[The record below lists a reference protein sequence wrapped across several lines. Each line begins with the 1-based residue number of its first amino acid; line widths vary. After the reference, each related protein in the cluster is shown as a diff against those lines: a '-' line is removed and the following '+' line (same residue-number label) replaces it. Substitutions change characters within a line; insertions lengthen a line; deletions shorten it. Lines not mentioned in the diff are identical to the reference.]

1 MNLSDLYSE
10 VFANW
15 ISGGNLIAKEK
26 ISLLG
31 IKPLYDRFVTNRQIT
46 KVWCILSIPVNY
58 STNITQAI
66 RTEMFKMCPEVRTI
80 ISTVNTPVQINP
92 KSDVFT
98 RQLKRSANMYN
109 QYKEIFDNLSE
120 DEQLTGTVE
129 YDNHGRRSFINADI
143 LKVIKDLY
151 DSYTYV
157 FDRSTHNMEFME
169 SYFFIQASAKSKS
182 ALRKFKKCFLNFMT
196 GEGIV
201 VSELRGNINQYLN
214 NFCPATYQR
223 DSVRKIQPMLL
234 SEENFT
240 SIMNYKNKGLI
251 GERGVLIAQDRQVNL
266 PFYQDFFHSGAAQVN
281 AILAESGWG
290 KTNLAFWIA
299 LSLMGYNETHC
310 SAIDIKGDEWSKLL
324 NFVDGQIID
333 MDKGMFFN
341 TMRLDDLHA
350 TKDDCEEFY
359 NLAIR
364 DTVQLY
370 ERIINL
376 QPSEGNEKDFN
387 DILNAGVSKI
397 FYQKG
402 VVATNPDTFKFTKD
416 LKFSDIIDIFE
427 TLVNSASYT
436 DAQKNICA
444 IAKTR
449 CAAFF
454 LSETGKGAE
463 MSKAITMQSLLDAP
477 LTIYSFNKNNNAE
490 LDLLDSLRVFMVQT
504 ADNRVAMIRKRKGL
518 FTAAFY
524 EELQR
529 CVNSKD
535 LIRYISS
542 RVTGSRSDN
551 VIIFLLLNAISA
563 FEDDALAQIR
573 SNITSFYVGKVN
585 EHDANKLINDY
596 DCRMIGDYIKAI
608 NSGVTEYY
616 RNCFAVK
623 YDTGYSIDKC
633 IIKLSLPEEIQNV
646 FKTRKILDD

>member
-15 ISGGNLIAKEK
+15 ISGGNLVAKEK

-376 QPSEGNEKDFN
+376 QPSEGNEKDLN

>member
-240 SIMNYKNKGLI
+240 SI
-251 GERGVLIAQDRQVNL
+251 
-266 PFYQDFFHSGAAQVN
+266 
-281 AILAESGWG
+281 
-290 KTNLAFWIA
+290 
-299 LSLMGYNETHC
+299 
-310 SAIDIKGDEWSKLL
+310 
-324 NFVDGQIID
+324 
-333 MDKGMFFN
+333 
-341 TMRLDDLHA
+341 
-350 TKDDCEEFY
+350 
-359 NLAIR
+359 
-364 DTVQLY
+364 
-370 ERIINL
+370 
-376 QPSEGNEKDFN
+376 
-387 DILNAGVSKI
+387 
-397 FYQKG
+397 
-402 VVATNPDTFKFTKD
+402 
-416 LKFSDIIDIFE
+416 
-427 TLVNSASYT
+427 VNSS
-436 DAQKNICA
+436 N
-444 IAKTR
+444 
-449 CAAFF
+449 
-454 LSETGKGAE
+454 
-463 MSKAITMQSLLDAP
+463 
-477 LTIYSFNKNNNAE
+477 SFPGGGNCT
-490 LDLLDSLRVFMVQT
+490 F
-504 ADNRVAMIRKRKGL
+504 
-518 FTAAFY
+518 
-524 EELQR
+524 
-529 CVNSKD
+529 
-535 LIRYISS
+535 
-542 RVTGSRSDN
+542 
-551 VIIFLLLNAISA
+551 AISI
-563 FEDDALAQIR
+563 FGKIYCHF
-573 SNITSFYVGKVN
+573 IFSFPI
-585 EHDANKLINDY
+585 LIF
-596 DCRMIGDYIKAI
+596 I
-608 NSGVTEYY
+608 VE
-616 RNCFAVK
+616 
-623 YDTGYSIDKC
+623 
-633 IIKLSLPEEIQNV
+633 
-646 FKTRKILDD
+646 

>member
-15 ISGGNLIAKEK
+15 ISGGNLVAKEK

-66 RTEMFKMCPEVRTI
+66 RTEMFKICPEVRTI
-80 ISTVNTPVQINP
+80 ISTVNMPVQINP

-376 QPSEGNEKDFN
+376 QPSEGNEKDLN

>member
-376 QPSEGNEKDFN
+376 QPSEGNEKDLN

>member
-376 QPSEGNEKDFN
+376 QPSEGNEKDLN

-524 EELQR
+524 EE
-529 CVNSKD
+529 
-535 LIRYISS
+535 
-542 RVTGSRSDN
+542 
-551 VIIFLLLNAISA
+551 
-563 FEDDALAQIR
+563 
-573 SNITSFYVGKVN
+573 
-585 EHDANKLINDY
+585 
-596 DCRMIGDYIKAI
+596 
-608 NSGVTEYY
+608 
-616 RNCFAVK
+616 
-623 YDTGYSIDKC
+623 
-633 IIKLSLPEEIQNV
+633 
-646 FKTRKILDD
+646 